1 MIPPVPHSRVAASI
15 SPPNLLTMS
24 LIIKKMT
31 DFDNLFVDIT
41 INDENEDEG
50 NVGEA
55 FASGGGVVTRD
66 TFLSLG
72 FTDEPTIYSL
82 HSAKSI
88 LPVPTSKIIK
98 ANFEGLSV
106 S

>member
-1 MIPPVPHSRVAASI
+1 
-15 SPPNLLTMS
+15 MS
-24 LIIKKMT
+24 LIIKT
-31 DFDNLFVDIT
+31 IIDFANLFVDIT
-41 INDENEDEG
+41 INDENEDEE

-55 FASGGGVVTRD
+55 FEGGGAVVTRD
-66 TFLSLG
+66 TFISLG
-72 FTDEPTIYSL
+72 FIDEPTIYSL
-82 HSAKSI
+82 RSAKSI